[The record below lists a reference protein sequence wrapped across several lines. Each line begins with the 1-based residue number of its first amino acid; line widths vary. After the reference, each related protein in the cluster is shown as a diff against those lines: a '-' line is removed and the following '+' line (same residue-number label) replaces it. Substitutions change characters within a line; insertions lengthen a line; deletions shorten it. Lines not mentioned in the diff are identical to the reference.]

1 MHERLLLLREL
12 LSDTGSIYLHCDWHK
27 AHHLRCLMDEIFGE
41 NNFLNEIIWEN
52 QGSWIEPDNK
62 FPNRHNNIFAY
73 RK

>member
-1 MHERLLLLREL
+1 MEEKQYGDIWGKDEYLQFMHERLLLLREL

-52 QGSWIEPDNK
+52 Q
-62 FPNRHNNIFAY
+62 
-73 RK
+73 